1 MSGQFT
7 DWLNQLA
14 LDRKGPVRFSSIT
27 RGLPWFGNVVSYPG
41 DVTTATLEMEIRAAP
56 SAPIKLVDVT
66 IGAPSFTGGRTVWA
80 LSLSAVQTAALPLE
94 GDGSGVA
101 DFAIDAVMT
110 LSGSSPERLF
120 GGIIPVS
127 GFVTIPGA

>member
-14 LDRKGPVRFSSIT
+14 LDRKGPVRFRSIA
-27 RGLPWFGNVVSYPG
+27 RGLPWAGDVVSFPG
-41 DVTTATLEMEIRAAP
+41 DVTTATLEVDIRAAP
-56 SAPIKLVDVT
+56 NAPSKLVDVT
-66 IGAPSFTGGRTVWA
+66 VGAPSLISGRTVWA
-80 LSLSAVQTAALPLE
+80 LSLTAAQTAALPLE

-101 DFAIDAVMT
+101 EFPIDAVLT
-110 LSGSSPERLF
+110 LSGGTAKRLF

-127 GFVTIPGA
+127 GFVTIPGV

>member
-14 LDRKGPVRFSSIT
+14 LDNKGPVRFRSIT
-27 RGLPWFGNVVSYPG
+27 RGLPWVGDVVSYPG
-41 DVTTATLEMEIRAAP
+41 DVMTATLEMDIRAAP
-56 SAPIKLVDVT
+56 NAPSKLVDVT
-66 IGAPSFTGGRTVWA
+66 VGAPTLVGGRTVWP
-80 LSLSAVQTAALPLE
+80 LSLTAAQTAALPME

-101 DFAIDAVMT
+101 EFPIDAVLT
-110 LSGSSPERLF
+110 PSGSSAQRLF

-127 GFVTIPGA
+127 GFITIPGV